1 MDEVGL
7 GRRAGVYEEGKE
19 SILGRGWQGWK
30 CGVEQFILFGEYQN
44 DRYLERGICAGT
56 WG

>member
-44 DRYLERGICAGT
+44 DRHLERGICGGT